1 MPAAPSERAPASA
14 ATAPEAVGTRTAR
27 LAVFALAIGAFGIG
41 TAEFA
46 TMGLLPQIAEGL
58 DASITTAGHAV
69 SLYAL
74 GVVIGAPVITALAA
88 KMDRRWLLLSLMVV
102 FIIGSVGST
111 LAPTMNLMLVSR
123 FITGLPHG
131 AFLGVG
137 AVVAATLAPA
147 HRKGTAMARVMLG
160 LTIANIIGVPA
171 AAALGTEFGW
181 RVAYALVAFIGLLT
195 LVAVF
200 FLVPQTAPAA
210 APSIRGELRT
220 MKRPQVI
227 LTLIAG
233 SVGFGGM
240 FALYTYIAPT
250 LTELTGLPASAIPWV
265 LVCFGVGMTVGT
277 FVAGP
282 LVDRSIERSAV
293 IGLVGLGIVL
303 LTFGLFAHVPAV
315 AIGCVS
321 VIGIFSSL
329 FVTALQARLMR
340 ESHDAPSLTAA
351 MNHAAFN
358 FANALG
364 AFAGGIVIDAGL
376 GFRAPALTGVGLT
389 VVGLV
394 VTTIAITAYR
404 QSRARQVIDVEG

>member
-1 MPAAPSERAPASA
+1 MPAAERRPHGATSATASA
-14 ATAPEAVGTRTAR
+14 AAPTNPRVAK

-58 DASITTAGHAV
+58 DASITHAGHAV

-74 GVVIGAPVITALAA
+74 GVVVGAPVITALAA

-160 LTIANIIGVPA
+160 LTIANIFGVPA

-240 FALYTYIAPT
+240 FALYTYIAPA
-250 LTELTGLPASAIPWV
+250 LTELTGLPASLIPWV

-282 LVDRSIERSAV
+282 LVDRSIERSAA
-293 IGLVGLGIVL
+293 IGLVGLGVVL

-351 MNHAAFN
+351 MN
-358 FANALG
+358 
-364 AFAGGIVIDAGL
+364 
-376 GFRAPALTGVGLT
+376 
-389 VVGLV
+389 
-394 VTTIAITAYR
+394 
-404 QSRARQVIDVEG
+404 